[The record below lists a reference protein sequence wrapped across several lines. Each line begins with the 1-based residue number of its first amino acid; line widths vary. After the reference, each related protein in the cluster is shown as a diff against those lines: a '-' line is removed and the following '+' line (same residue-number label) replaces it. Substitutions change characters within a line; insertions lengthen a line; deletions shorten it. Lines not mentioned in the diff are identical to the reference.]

1 MDCLSLVIPGFVKN
15 AWGALKGEKR
25 ERVEVS
31 PAVERR
37 RWVEMRNYIVV
48 STVTITDHTFI
59 SSD

>member
-1 MDCLSLVIPGFVKN
+1 VIPEFVKN
-15 AWGALKGEKR
+15 AWAGMKGEKR

-48 STVTITDHTFI
+48 STATKANRTVT